1 MWRIRDTW
9 QPIRVKGRGMEREMF
24 VAFRKENG

>member
-9 QPIRVKGRGMEREMF
+9 GPIRVKGRGMEREMF
-24 VAFRKENG
+24 VAFRNENG